1 MKDTHTENFKTLFLY
16 GEQENGERLVKLY
29 KPLVIRQ
36 IRSGHLTYNMVTV
49 VDNMVFYNWNF
60 PKE

>member
-49 VDNMVFYNWNF
+49 VDNMVFYN
-60 PKE
+60 